1 MTFPSSRLSASDYA
15 IQYHSKAANEM
26 PGCPVS
32 PAHSQNDVPFHT
44 WLTVGLC
51 SLWIRGMLESSGPA
65 SHLSWQPERMVGPV
79 SSACIS
85 CMAPKA
91 NWRALNLRYV
101 SFHCINY
108 TQAMSCRVCEK
119 VGLLPISAVVG
130 LSHWAPAWPPAPPS
144 HWIWM
149 DFSHKELIWSVRRSA
164 ARKVDQRTSV
174 APDELPHTSLI
185 N

>member
-1 MTFPSSRLSASDYA
+1 
-15 IQYHSKAANEM
+15 
-26 PGCPVS
+26 
-32 PAHSQNDVPFHT
+32 
-44 WLTVGLC
+44 
-51 SLWIRGMLESSGPA
+51 
-65 SHLSWQPERMVGPV
+65 
-79 SSACIS
+79 
-85 CMAPKA
+85 
-91 NWRALNLRYV
+91 
-101 SFHCINY
+101 
-108 TQAMSCRVCEK
+108 MSCRVCEK